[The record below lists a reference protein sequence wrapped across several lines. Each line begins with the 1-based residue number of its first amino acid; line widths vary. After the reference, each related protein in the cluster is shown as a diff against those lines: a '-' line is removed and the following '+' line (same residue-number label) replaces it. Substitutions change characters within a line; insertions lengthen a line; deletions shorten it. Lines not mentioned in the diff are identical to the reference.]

1 MGENGVGPFL
11 LTLLGCMG
19 AWVPH
24 PGAAGLLSCRRS
36 LRAVGG
42 SASRRVRVARWRS
55 RQNRAWRCGSVP
67 ISRGFGPLTCY
78 RLGAPGA
85 SRGMRVRYPTM
96 VAIQSFATARCAR
109 CPGAVLR
116 CRGSGPGAGL
126 SWCGRRSGHA
136 PGLPPQARRATRGAQ
151 RAMSTSPPFGRPLA
165 LLLGSFWVASK
176 RTMREPLRPLAVGLH
191 SSALKPRLSDCVIEA
206 WSHLLGRGLYQAPDT
221 PTTRHPPFIPPF
233 RFV

>member
-1 MGENGVGPFL
+1 MEGGLGENGVPGL
-11 LTLLGCMG
+11 WGARSGWVLG
-19 AWVPH
+19 
-24 PGAAGLLSCRRS
+24 AGCSSR
-36 LRAVGG
+36 G
-42 SASRRVRVARWRS
+42 S
-55 RQNRAWRCGSVP
+55 SVP
-67 ISRGFGPLTCY
+67 IRGRFGPMTCY
-78 RLGAPGA
+78 RLDDPGA
-85 SRGMRVRYPTM
+85 TLECCWLCGRMG
-96 VAIQSFATARCAR
+96 ANGSFATARCAR